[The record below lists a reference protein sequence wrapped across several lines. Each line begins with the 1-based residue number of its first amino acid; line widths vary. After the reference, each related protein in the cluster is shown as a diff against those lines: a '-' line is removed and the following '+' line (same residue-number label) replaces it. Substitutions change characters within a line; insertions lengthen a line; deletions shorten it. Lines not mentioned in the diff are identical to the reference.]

1 MRRGT
6 AFTHQPSL
14 LIHHHIWNYTVS
26 ATFVFF
32 PTCRKNQFK
41 SSIRVHPLQ
50 YCISAALVNVNHM
63 LINGSGVLVLQRSH
77 RRQAVHL
84 SVEEVHSI
92 TTWQQKGCFDNWPL
106 KTLSNNLLT
115 PINPSGTKY
124 LQLINLETLLLI
136 PVYMKRELWCR
147 RYTCLFIPRLSESTP
162 GRQLKG
168 VATVLLWNPFIFSCY
183 VQIRSIPRLSE
194 PRYVQG
200 SCTHPPQTKGP
211 TLSRENNAKQF
222 AAASTPTEVLSDW
235 RGPKWYDDL
244 NQLRVVTSVAFGR
257 FPGTRLPDTGV
268 TFNFIK

>member
-1 MRRGT
+1 ML
-6 AFTHQPSL
+6 QLVNLIIL
-14 LIHHHIWNYTVS
+14 LIVPVS
-26 ATFVFF
+26 ATGDGVHTSAFITHSSPHLKLHRICYVCIC
-32 PTCRKNQFK
+32 PTCRKNLFK

-50 YCISAALVNVNHM
+50 YRISAALVNVNNM

-168 VATVLLWNPFIFSCY
+168 VATVLL
-183 VQIRSIPRLSE
+183 
-194 PRYVQG
+194 
-200 SCTHPPQTKGP
+200 
-211 TLSRENNAKQF
+211 
-222 AAASTPTEVLSDW
+222 
-235 RGPKWYDDL
+235 
-244 NQLRVVTSVAFGR
+244 
-257 FPGTRLPDTGV
+257 
-268 TFNFIK
+268 